1 MFDGGG
7 KIMGNKY
14 SYIEDMKEWRSEFQF
29 YILVK
34 IRFSETDMFGH
45 MNNVSPFIYFEE
57 ARIDFMKHVGIFNLS
72 TDPASVPIVADL
84 QCDYQKQVYF
94 DDHLKLYVK
103 VDNVGNS
110 SMDIHY
116 MAVNQQEE
124 ICFTGRGKIV
134 NINPGTGK
142 PIPLTDE
149 VKEKVLTVNK
159 A

>member
-1 MFDGGG
+1 MATKF
-7 KIMGNKY
+7 
-14 SYIEDMKEWRSEFQF
+14 SYIEDMKVWRQEFQF
-29 YILVK
+29 YIPIK

-72 TDPASVPIVADL
+72 TEPESVPIVADL

-94 DDHLKLYVK
+94 DEHLKLYVK

-116 MAVNQQEE
+116 MALNQQED

-134 NINPGTGK
+134 NINPTTGK
-142 PIPLTDE
+142 PIPLTEE
-149 VKEKVLTVNK
+149 VKEKVLMKNK

>member
-1 MFDGGG
+1 MAAKF
-7 KIMGNKY
+7 
-14 SYIEDMKEWRSEFQF
+14 SYIEDMTTWRQEFQF
-29 YILVK
+29 YIPIK

-57 ARIDFMKHVGIFNLS
+57 ARIDFMKHVGIFNL
-72 TDPASVPIVADL
+72 TAEPDSVPIVADL

-94 DDHLKLYVK
+94 DEQLKLYVK

-116 MAVNQQEE
+116 MALNHQED

-134 NINPGTGK
+134 NINPSTGK
-142 PIPLTDE
+142 PMPLTE
-149 VKEKVLTVNK
+149 EIKEKVLMKNK